1 MWEVHSSL
9 AVRDV
14 QQTSTECLPNH
25 VSHGFPFS
33 RLSGFFRKSCVLN
46 TSFLNAR
53 LILPSFV
60 ISTSSYTLATMVKA
74 IYNGDL
80 VAESS
85 DTVFVE
91 GNHYFPPESIKAV
104 LSISDTT

>member
-9 AVRDV
+9 AVRDA

-46 TSFLNAR
+46 TSFLNCA
-53 LILPSFV
+53 PD
-60 ISTSSYTLATMVKA
+60 LAFLCYLYKLLHTC
-74 IYNGDL
+74 
-80 VAESS
+80 
-85 DTVFVE
+85 
-91 GNHYFPPESIKAV
+91 NHG
-104 LSISDTT
+104 